1 MKRNLLICLA
11 LLAASWGTAVGS
23 VLPDARRSNGDPDEF
38 QARQVLDEGI
48 TLERAALD
56 AGSGRGDGV
65 SEGARKPARS
75 SRARAHH
82 PVGRGRLAVTL
93 SGKHVFLER

>member
-11 LLAASWGTAVGS
+11 LLAVSWGVAAGS
-23 VLPDARRSNGDPDEF
+23 TLSDARRCNGDPDEF

-56 AGSGRGDGV
+56 AGPGRG
-65 SEGARKPARS
+65 GAAAEETRRPALS
-75 SRARAHH
+75 SRARAYR
-82 PVGRGRLAVTL
+82 PSGRGRLAVTL
-93 SGKHVFLER
+93 SGKHIFLEK